1 MQIQLAK
8 LTFIFVLFGLA
19 FIPAVGHAQA
29 TRTWVSGVGDDAN
42 PCSRTAPCKTLAGA
56 ISKTAANGIINLID
70 DAAVGAVT
78 ITKSITIEMDDEFA
92 GVLASA
98 TNGIII
104 NAAATDNVILR
115 GLSINGSGGGSSNG
129 LNGVRILQAGS
140 VRIEDCVIAN
150 FLESGIEVA
159 STSNLRLTVRDTTF
173 RNILATGGSSN
184 ANDGAVSIVTG
195 VAAVRAVFDRV
206 RILGS
211 NQFGINAVG
220 SVRVHVRDSIISD
233 ITGTALRLDGSV
245 SAASMLVDNSSILE
259 NSVNGILSNGANA
272 VVRLNRNV
280 IAGNG
285 TGMASTNVGQI
296 VSFSSNVVIGNGVNG
311 APTGTAT
318 LL

>member
-8 LTFIFVLFGLA
+8 LTFLFVLFGLA
-19 FIPAVGHAQA
+19 LIPTAGHAQA

-78 ITKSITIEMDDEFA
+78 ITKSITIEMDSEFA
-92 GVLASA
+92 GVLASG
-98 TNGIII
+98 TSGVII
-104 NAAATDNVILR
+104 NAAATDNVVLR
-115 GLSINGSGGGSSNG
+115 GLSINGSGGGSTTG
-129 LNGVRILQAGS
+129 LNGVRVLQAAS

-159 STSNLRLTVRDTTF
+159 NTSNMRVTVKDTTF

-195 VAAVRAVFDRV
+195 VGAVRAVFDRI
-206 RILGS
+206 RILGG

-220 SVRVHVRDSIISD
+220 AVRVHVRDSIISD
-233 ITGTALRLDGSV
+233 ITGSALRLDGSV

-259 NSVNGILSNGANA
+259 NSVNGVLSNGANA

-285 TGMASTNVGQI
+285 TGMASTNVGQVI
-296 VSFSSNVVIGNGVNG
+296 SFSNNVVIGNGVNG
-311 APTGTAT
+311 TPTGTAT
-318 LL
+318 PL